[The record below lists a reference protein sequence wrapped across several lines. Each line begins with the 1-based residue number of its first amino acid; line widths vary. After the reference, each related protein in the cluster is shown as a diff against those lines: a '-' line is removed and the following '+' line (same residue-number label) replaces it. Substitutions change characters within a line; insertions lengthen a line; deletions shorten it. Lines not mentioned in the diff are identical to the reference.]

1 MKKDEEKICTGIKSC
16 RKMKGTTDFLDEIIT
31 RRSLTKPDKLF
42 YILNNHHP
50 QIKLTIE
57 TNLDKNLEEQ

>member
-1 MKKDEEKICTGIKSC
+1 
-16 RKMKGTTDFLDEIIT
+16 MKGTTDFLDEIIT

-50 QIKLTIE
+50 QKKLTIE